1 MDIDTLSA
9 ELTRELTFDS
19 IEKALPP
26 KIAYRFQAWM
36 RRMRQRAGVRQM
48 GVNKFEQMVFDKF
61 QELQDMQ
68 QLAKNEARASFF
80 DSGIIK
86 MDFGS
91 EVNLKAKEAALQWA
105 KKRGLKVAE
114 ASLVKSADNI
124 SSYTFAQAQLP
135 AIEGSCVKRMK
146 WCC

>member
-19 IEKALPP
+19 IEKGMPP
-26 KIAYRFQAWM
+26 KLAYRFQAWM
-36 RRMRQRAGVRQM
+36 RRMRSRPVVRNM
-48 GVNKFEQMVFDKF
+48 GIGKFEQMVFEKF

-68 QLAKNEARASFF
+68 VLAKNEARASFY
-80 DSGIIK
+80 DSGVVK

-91 EVNLKAKEAALQWA
+91 DVNPKAKEAALKWA
-105 KKRGLKVAE
+105 KRRGLTVSE
-114 ASLVKSADNI
+114 ASLVKSADSM
-124 SSYTFAQAQLP
+124 SSYTFSNAQ
-135 AIEGSCVKRMK
+135 ISDNVGTCVKRMK